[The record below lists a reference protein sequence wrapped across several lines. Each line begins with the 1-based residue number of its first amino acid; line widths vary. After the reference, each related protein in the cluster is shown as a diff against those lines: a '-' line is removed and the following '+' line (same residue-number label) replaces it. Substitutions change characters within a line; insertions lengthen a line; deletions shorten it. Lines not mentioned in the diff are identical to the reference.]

1 MALKT
6 SRIDNL
12 TPDID
17 MAEMGARVAARKA
30 ALGIINPVHPELTQG
45 RNSGKRRTES
55 KKALLKAI
63 EDAGGKW

>member
-1 MALKT
+1 MASQT
-6 SRIDNL
+6 SKADPE
-12 TPDID
+12 TVID
-17 MAEMGARVAARKA
+17 MAEFGARIAQRKA
-30 ALGIINPVHPELTQG
+30 ALAIPDLP